1 MATQPKKV
9 QCYTISELSLK
20 RIPTRITKVSRICDR
35 APRKPWTFQWY
46 KVYAKLY
53 KNDRREVRQHRT
65 RELVFDTQEE
75 AEQFIRYLVKWTK
88 PQEVVVKTFYKY
100 TDNNEDI

>member
-9 QCYTISELSLK
+9 ECYTINELSLK
-20 RIPTRITKVSRICDR
+20 KIPTRITKVSRISDR
-35 APRKPWTFQWY
+35 APRKPLTFQWY

-53 KNDRREVRQHRT
+53 RNDWREVRQHKT
-65 RELVFDTQEE
+65 RELIFETQEE

-88 PQEVVVKTFYKY
+88 PQEVIVKTFYKY
-100 TDNNEDI
+100 TDDNDII